1 MFRHRQRA
9 LPVAYLAVYIVVPP
23 IVFWGGASFELWLDG
38 AALLL
43 ALAGWSLRFLAV
55 GLDYIRRGGLNK
67 RPYADNLVTEGMFA
81 HCRNPLY
88 LGNLLVMLALF
99 IVSCHLSLV
108 LIGGILVTASYAAI
122 IAAEERFLRDK
133 FGEEYAAYCRATNRW
148 IPRLRGLKATVTGAR
163 FNWRRVLLVECEGF
177 FVWVVAVFVLD
188 GIASDFA
195 MNKPDLWAFATLL
208 AAATVLLVTVQV
220 LKRTRRLIL

>member
-1 MFRHRQRA
+1 
-9 LPVAYLAVYIVVPP
+9 
-23 IVFWGGASFELWLDG
+23 
-38 AALLL
+38 
-43 ALAGWSLRFLAV
+43 
-55 GLDYIRRGGLNK
+55 
-67 RPYADNLVTEGMFA
+67 
-81 HCRNPLY
+81 
-88 LGNLLVMLALF
+88 
-99 IVSCHLSLV
+99 
-108 LIGGILVTASYAAI
+108 
-122 IAAEERFLRDK
+122 
-133 FGEEYAAYCRATNRW
+133 
-148 IPRLRGLKATVTGAR
+148 VTGAR